1 MILSRR
7 PDIERFLSRPDAGV
21 RAALIYGRDIG
32 VVRDRGHQLAGKL
45 VPNPDDPFDV
55 ALLTE
60 QDLADDAARL
70 EGELAAQSLMGGR
83 RLVRLRLATQTPAAE
98 KAADKLAAEA
108 LVRHVA
114 GELNPDAFFLIEAGN
129 LGKDSALRKTAEKAN
144 EAAAIPCYEDEP
156 GDVARLVKETLA
168 RDHVSLNQDAL
179 NLFVARMPKERG
191 VARQEIERLA
201 LYIGP
206 GSNKVASPADL
217 EPFLGV
223 EPEASL
229 FDAASD
235 AFGGRLG
242 EAQAGLRRAAQEG
255 ESGPAAVRAIGMHL
269 GKLRRTLTL
278 AKAGAGLPE
287 AAKAS
292 GVFWKQEREFLRQ
305 ARAWTLDDLD
315 GVQPL
320 ILDADRACKT
330 AGSPDRLIAER
341 LALTVASKAKRLGL

>member
-1 MILSRR
+1 MILNKR
-7 PDIERFLSRPDAGV
+7 PDIERFLGKPDPAV
-21 RAALIYGRDIG
+21 RAVLIFGRDMG
-32 VVRDRGHQLAGKL
+32 VVRDRGHALAARV

-55 ALLTE
+55 AQLTE
-60 QDLADDAARL
+60 QDLSDDGGRL

-83 RLVRLRLATQTPAAE
+83 RLVRLRLTAE
-98 KAADKLAAEA
+98 KPAVDKLAAEA
-108 LVRHVA
+108 LERHA
-114 GELNPDAFFLIEAGN
+114 KGELNPDAFFLIEAGD
-129 LGKDSALRKTAEKAN
+129 LKKDSALRKVAEKAQA
-144 EAAAIPCYEDEP
+144 AAAIPCYEDEP
-156 GDVARLVKETLA
+156 GDVARLVREVLA
-168 RDHVSLNQDAL
+168 RDQVSLNADAL
-179 NLFVARMPKERG
+179 QIFVARLPRERG

-201 LYIGP
+201 LYLGP
-206 GSNKVASPADL
+206 GSGMVATPADL

-229 FDAASD
+229 FDAAAD

-278 AKAGAGLPE
+278 AKAGAGLQE

-305 ARAWTLDDLD
+305 ARAWNLDELD
-315 GVQPL
+315 RIQPEVL
-320 ILDADRACKT
+320 AADRACKT

-341 LALTVASKAKRLGL
+341 LALTIAGRARRLGL